1 MKKLLYYFLVL
12 FLVSCSK
19 DPILYTLTTSVN
31 PLEGGTLTPTT
42 SQFEEGETVVLNAT
56 PSTEY
61 TFFAWSGVSGSSA
74 STSIVMDSDKAVTAV
89 FTKKRYALNI
99 SIEGEGEVNEKII
112 KAGVSTDYNSGTII
126 ELSASPA
133 IEWIFVEWKGDFS
146 GVENPTQ
153 ISIDK
158 PKNIT
163 AVFEKKQYPLS
174 IVIEGNGSVEEKI
187 IKPGLANDYNSGTII
202 QLNAVPENGWSFL
215 KWSGDLLSSK
225 NPIEITVDMAKTIKA
240 EFFNPDQF
248 TGLPI
253 IYINTDGVAIDSKED
268 YVKGVASIIGG
279 ENYPDLVE
287 AEMKI
292 KGRGNSTWWQGG
304 VWGKKPYQIKFDDKT
319 KVLNIPKDKKWVLL
333 AELSDKSL
341 IRNKISREMGDISRF
356 DYVPKAEYVELF
368 INDQHAGTYLIGQKV
383 EESKNR
389 VNIGD
394 KGYLI
399 EIDQTNRI
407 DEDDVYFT
415 TDGWSKFPSNLFNI
429 KEPSLELNSSEYN
442 LIKNHI
448 IDFEEALF
456 GDNFTDADLGYRAFI
471 DLDSF
476 IDWYLINE
484 ICKNQDAATYSSI
497 YFNYIPG
504 EKIKMGPLWDFDLAY
519 GNVDYSNATYP
530 EGFHIKSN
538 PWYKRMFEDPYFNS
552 LVKDRFLYY
561 ETNLDMLLNKIDL
574 IEKYL
579 EKSQQKNFEIWPIL
593 GQYVW
598 PNPVYYD
605 THHEEVEHLKD
616 WIEQRMTW
624 LKTWL

>member
-42 SQFEEGETVVLNAT
+42 TQFEEGETVVLNAT

-146 GVENPTQ
+146 EVENPTQ

-174 IVIEGNGSVEEKI
+174 IEIEGNGSVEEKI

-253 IYINTDGVAIDSKED
+253 IYVNTNGVAIDSKED
-268 YVKGVASIIGG
+268 YVEGVASIIGG

-319 KVLNIPKDKKWVLL
+319 EVLNIPKDKKWVLL

-389 VNIGD
+389 VNVGD

-456 GDNFTDADLGYRAFI
+456 GDNFTDANLGYRAFI

>member
-42 SQFEEGETVVLNAT
+42 TQFEEGETVVLNAT

-99 SIEGEGEVNEKII
+99 LIEGEGEVNEKII

-146 GVENPTQ
+146 EVENPTQ

-174 IVIEGNGSVEEKI
+174 IEIEGNGSVEEKI

-253 IYINTDGVAIDSKED
+253 IYVNTNGVAIDSKED
-268 YVKGVASIIGG
+268 YVEGVASIIGG

-319 KVLNIPKDKKWVLL
+319 EVLNIPKDKKWVLL

-389 VNIGD
+389 VNVGD

-456 GDNFTDADLGYRAFI
+456 GDNFTDANLGYRAFI

>member
-42 SQFEEGETVVLNAT
+42 TQFEEGETVVLNAT

-146 GVENPTQ
+146 EVENPTQ

-174 IVIEGNGSVEEKI
+174 IEIEGNGSVEEKI

-253 IYINTDGVAIDSKED
+253 IYVNTNGVAIDSKED
-268 YVKGVASIIGG
+268 YVEGVASIIGG

-319 KVLNIPKDKKWVLL
+319 EVLNIPKDKKWVLL

-389 VNIGD
+389 VNVGD

-448 IDFEEALF
+448 INFEEALF
-456 GDNFTDADLGYRAFI
+456 GDNFTDANLGYRAFI